1 MGTAFTLDGKQLVT
15 AGRDRACKL
24 MDVAS
29 GRFIDDINN
38 PLEPIFC
45 LCRHPKEELILYGGA
60 LGNARI
66 YKISDNQGRTAGRND
81 TNLLIAFER
90 QPTPVTAVAFSPDGN
105 TVALGTTGL
114 VKVYARDGRKLF
126 ELSGHPG
133 PVYSV
138 QFKPDGSTIATGGS
152 DGAVRLF
159 DAKNGN
165 LIKQFIA
172 APIAAATAK

>member
-1 MGTAFTLDGKQLVT
+1 M
-15 AGRDRACKL
+15 
-24 MDVAS
+24 
-29 GRFIDDINN
+29 
-38 PLEPIFC
+38 
-45 LCRHPKEELILYGGA
+45 
-60 LGNARI
+60 
-66 YKISDNQGRTAGRND
+66 
-81 TNLLIAFER
+81 
-90 QPTPVTAVAFSPDGN
+90 TAVAFSPDGN
-105 TVALGTTGL
+105 AVALGTTGL

-152 DGAVRLF
+152 DGVVRLF

-172 APIAAATAK
+172 APITPAGK